1 MPGSFVGA
9 SGAANDLDEL
19 NPVVNADDEY
29 RSQKSNEE
37 IEVQVQLIEEQ
48 GKSVEKPDAVKDTTK
63 NINLRRDPE
72 EEFFMLAILALKMQH
87 TENHEAEFIYQIDSQ
102 KLYE

>member
-1 MPGSFVGA
+1 MPGSFVGE
-9 SGAANDLDEL
+9 SGADNLYDLT
-19 NPVVNADDEY
+19 PVVCADDDY
-29 RSQKSNEE
+29 RSQKSAGEE
-37 IEVQVQLIEEQ
+37 VEVNVQLVEEQ
-48 GKSVEKPDAVKDTTK
+48 GKSVEKPEAKKDGK

-87 TENHEAEFIYQIDSQ
+87 TESHEAEFIYQIDSQ